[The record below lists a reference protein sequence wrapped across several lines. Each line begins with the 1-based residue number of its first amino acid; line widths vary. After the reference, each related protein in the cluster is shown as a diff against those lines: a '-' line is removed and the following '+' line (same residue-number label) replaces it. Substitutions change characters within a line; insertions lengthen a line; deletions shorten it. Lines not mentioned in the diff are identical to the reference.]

1 MNTDLSWVAKQ
12 TNVVEARIKRLKE
25 IHKTAK
31 CLTLIEIYFGV
42 KLNFMEAKNIIWN
55 PGEAL
60 GAVNTW
66 EMTFYIP
73 VGLPGK
79 SDTGRRGFLTI
90 KFVSLHQYAFQVKAS
105 KVRFPWSN
113 IIFMHKHL

>member
-1 MNTDLSWVAKQ
+1 MEVDKEYN
-12 TNVVEARIKRLKE
+12 LKS
-25 IHKTAK
+25 ILKA
-31 CLTLIEIYFGV
+31 G
-42 KLNFMEAKNIIWN
+42 

-105 KVRFPWSN
+105 KVRLP
-113 IIFMHKHL
+113 